1 MALKDKRSIY
11 DRNFKGVEGPTVGK
25 TFPRDGSFFTDE
37 GKATSPFGVEMS
49 PNSDQMIELL
59 NNPINTSTGNIYNPA
74 PHTAEFQDLPIDI
87 ANNTPKRYED
97 NLPS

>member
-1 MALKDKRSIY
+1 M
-11 DRNFKGVEGPTVGK
+11 G
-25 TFPRDGSFFTDE
+25 
-37 GKATSPFGVEMS
+37 